1 MRETELY
8 GPVKAWLQARGFE
21 VKGEVG
27 AADVMALHPEAPDE
41 PVLIELK
48 TGFTLSLLHQGIARQ
63 AVTDWVYLAVPRPA
77 RSRRGTPPEVTLC
90 RRLGL
95 GLIHV
100 RLRDGHVE
108 VLCDPGPYAPRK
120 SRARRTRLLR
130 EWARR
135 RGDPND
141 GGATRFGIVTSYR
154 QDAVACARVLAARGA
169 LRGAEVARETGIAHA
184 TRLLRDDHYGWFER
198 VGRGVYALTAAG
210 RQGLADWA
218 DALDPE

>member
-8 GPVKAWLQARGFE
+8 GPVKAWLRARGFE

-27 AADVMALHPEAPDE
+27 AADVMALHPDAPDD

-63 AVTDWVYLAVPRPA
+63 AVTDWVYLAVPKPA
-77 RSRRGTPPEVTLC
+77 RQRRGAPPEVALC

-100 RLRDGHVE
+100 RPRDGHVE
-108 VLCDPGPYAPRK
+108 VLCDPGPYTPRK

-130 EWARR
+130 EWSRR

-154 QDAVACARVLAARGA
+154 QDAVACAQLLARHGA
-169 LRGAEVARETGIAHA
+169 LRGADVARQTGIAHA
-184 TRLLRDDHYGWFER
+184 TRLMRDDHYGWFEK
-198 VGRGVYALTAAG
+198 VERGVYGLSAKG
-210 RQGLADWA
+210 IRSLADWA
-218 DALDPE
+218 DALDTD